1 MIDDTPAPGVDA
13 DSSDPMANWV
23 PVQMTR
29 AQRIEWAQEQ
39 IAKLASLEH
48 ACVQKLNDILTDEQ
62 HVERLKA
69 SQQGHTFGLTGL
81 PLYQHVLSS
90 MRLNDEQ
97 KAALTAARRELREIR
112 EAIAPHVALLLDE
125 QQTDL
130 IVADASGTW

>member
-1 MIDDTPAPGVDA
+1 
-13 DSSDPMANWV
+13 
-23 PVQMTR
+23 
-29 AQRIEWAQEQ
+29 
-39 IAKLASLEH
+39 
-48 ACVQKLNDILTDEQ
+48 
-62 HVERLKA
+62 
-69 SQQGHTFGLTGL
+69 
-81 PLYQHVLSS
+81 